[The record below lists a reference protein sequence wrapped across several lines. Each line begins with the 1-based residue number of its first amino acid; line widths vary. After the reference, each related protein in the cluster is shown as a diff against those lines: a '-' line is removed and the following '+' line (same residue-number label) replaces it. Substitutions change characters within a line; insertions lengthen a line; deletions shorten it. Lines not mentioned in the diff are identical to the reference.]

1 MCVRERIEYRECRVT
16 PGEDLGKV
24 KSGQKSAE
32 AEYGCHISKLCSHL
46 MNDELR
52 SILKFGVKYFK
63 KTDRK

>member
-1 MCVRERIEYRECRVT
+1 MRESIEFGEYRVT
-16 PGEDLGKV
+16 PGEDLGEV

-32 AEYGCHISKLCSHL
+32 AEYGGHISNLCSHL

-63 KTDRK
+63 KLD